1 MPKVLTEE
9 EVGARI
15 EEMRRRPQRFRDD
28 RITMAHGA
36 GGKAS
41 RALVEGLVVP
51 LLGDHAPASLSDPA
65 THSAA
70 SSIAGPAGL
79 PMTLRTYSMGCD
91 FHGRGCAPQ
100 AGFEQMASF

>member
-1 MPKVLTEE
+1 MIVEPGATLAAAALT
-9 EVGARI
+9 
-15 EEMRRRPQRFRDD
+15 D
-28 RITMAHGA
+28 
-36 GGKAS
+36 
-41 RALVEGLVVP
+41 VEIAYGLPIGVEPGSSP
-51 LLGDHAPASLSDPA
+51 LAVAPASLSDPA

-79 PMTLRTYSMGCD
+79 PMTLRTYSMGGD